1 MKHTS
6 CDCPAGAGGKC
17 KHICALI
24 YYINN
29 EENTS
34 KTDLPQQWGK
44 PSKVSELK
52 YKKGKTIEEL
62 FPRKKQKTAIGVVEP
77 LSHEDLISKHNIL
90 NIPSS
95 FSKLLKEESLTTIE
109 RECKQILNNV
119 IVQVEQ
125 SITHSLNK
133 KIFSTIILKQNKQF
147 TNNIFFIKFPLN
159 FKENEFYINN
169 IALSSETCLNIYNE
183 TMAQSLSDTWKA
195 CRHFRISASVKAH
208 KIKTCKDWTSFGL
221 NKFADTLIKETT
233 LGKTGSINV
242 KYGQETEP
250 VAFEKYQELN
260 EVEVLKAGL
269 VIHCKTPWVCA
280 SPDGLV
286 LQKGEINKILEIKCP
301 ISCKN
306 KQLIENN
313 VPNLK
318 YLHIVKGK
326 IELKRSSLYYTQIQ
340 LLMYC
345 SGLKFCDLFI
355 YNNIKP
361 ILLTI
366 NQNNA
371 FMSSLLPKIEY
382 FYFNFYLP
390 KLAKGI

>member
-1 MKHTS
+1 MLLSKLN
-6 CDCPAGAGGKC
+6 KVL
-17 KHICALI
+17 HIC
-24 YYINN
+24 
-29 EENTS
+29 
-34 KTDLPQQWGK
+34 
-44 PSKVSELK
+44 
-52 YKKGKTIEEL
+52 
-62 FPRKKQKTAIGVVEP
+62 
-77 LSHEDLISKHNIL
+77 
-90 NIPSS
+90 
-95 FSKLLKEESLTTIE
+95 
-109 RECKQILNNV
+109 
-119 IVQVEQ
+119 
-125 SITHSLNK
+125 SLNK
-133 KIFSTIILKQNKQF
+133 KFFSTIILKQNKQF

-221 NKFADTLIKETT
+221 NKLADSLIKETT